1 MGLLCLFVV
10 LKNSKIRRERGM
22 DNGRGKKWL
31 VALLAVITVAAVGA
45 CLYLVMNR
53 DKTPPVISI
62 ADDGFIYNQSMSR
75 TDLLAGVTAQD
86 DRDGDVTD
94 QIVVEQVTV
103 SEDGATASITYAV
116 TDNSKNV
123 AKKVREVPCSDEVTQ
138 QTAEES
144 VQEEQETETTTET
157 TDNTEAD
164 VQDEETEPQTNPEAP
179 VITLTD
185 EEITVE
191 KNSSFAVLKYVK
203 KITDDKDTQK
213 RLYNNIEV
221 KGHVDIS
228 TSGEYD
234 LIYFVTDSD
243 GNRSNEAE
251 LKVTVQ

>member
-1 MGLLCLFVV
+1 M
-10 LKNSKIRRERGM
+10 
-22 DNGRGKKWL
+22 
-31 VALLAVITVAAVGA
+31 
-45 CLYLVMNR
+45 
-53 DKTPPVISI
+53 
-62 ADDGFIYNQSMSR
+62 
-75 TDLLAGVTAQD
+75 
-86 DRDGDVTD
+86 
-94 QIVVEQVTV
+94 
-103 SEDGATASITYAV
+103 
-116 TDNSKNV
+116 
-123 AKKVREVPCSDEVTQ
+123 TQ

-157 TDNTEAD
+157 TDNKEAD

-185 EEITVE
+185 KEITVE
-191 KNSSFAVLKYVK
+191 KNSSFTVLKYVK
-203 KITDDKDTQK
+203 EITDDKDTQK

>member
-1 MGLLCLFVV
+1 
-10 LKNSKIRRERGM
+10 M
-22 DNGRGKKWL
+22 DSGRGKKWL

-164 VQDEETEPQTNPEAP
+164 VQDEETEPQTNPETP

-191 KNSSFAVLKYVK
+191 KNSSFTVLKYVK

-221 KGHVDIS
+221 KGHVDTS

>member
-1 MGLLCLFVV
+1 
-10 LKNSKIRRERGM
+10 M
-22 DNGRGKKWL
+22 DNGRGRKVL
-31 VALLAVITVAAVGA
+31 VALLAVITVIVVGA

-53 DKTPPVISI
+53 DKTPPVITIS
-62 ADDGFIYNQSMSR
+62 DDGFTYSQGMSR
-75 TDLLAGVTAQD
+75 ADLLAGVTAQD

-103 SEDGATASITYAV
+103 SEDGTTASITYAV

-123 AKKVREVPCSDEVTQ
+123 AKKVREVPCDGTVAQ
-138 QTAEES
+138 QTTAETP
-144 VQEEQETETTTET
+144 QEEQETAEGTAAAET
-157 TDNTEAD
+157 TDTNTEAA
-164 VQDEETEPQTNPEAP
+164 EEVVQTNPEAP

-185 EEITVE
+185 KELTVE
-191 KNSSFAVLKYVK
+191 KGSSFSGLRYVK
-203 KITDDKDTQK
+203 EITDDKDTQK
-213 RLYNNIEV
+213 RLYNNIEI
-221 KGHVDIS
+221 KGHVDTS